1 MDDGATRRPHT
12 DNGKNRNMVNKK
24 GYIKTL
30 EAVIAIIII
39 IMVGYILIAQ
49 PAEPAPDVPSV
60 VKGVQKII
68 TQSIQFNEQIRNN
81 LTAPTLP
88 PPRAGLPYDL
98 LKKDINDTIA
108 KNSPLGYDYACA
120 ICSNPGTCIAILP
133 LEKSIYM
140 IDVLIAS
147 GEKQQNP
154 RIVRIWFWKKPTL
167 NPEGVKICTKVPPS
181 YEAKEQK
188 KSYNNCEIIYKP
200 CD

>member
-1 MDDGATRRPHT
+1 MDDGATRRPRT

-81 LTAPTLP
+81 LTAPALP
-88 PPRAGLPYDL
+88 SPQAGLPYDL
-98 LKKDINDTIA
+98 LKKDVNDTIA

-120 ICSNPGTCIAILP
+120 ICSNPGTCIANYLP

-147 GEKQQNP
+147 GDKQQNP
-154 RIVRIWFWKKPTL
+154 RIVRVWFWKKPTL
-167 NPEGVKICTKVPPS
+167 DEDNIKVC
-181 YEAKEQK
+181 QK
-188 KSYNNCEIIYKP
+188 KAYNNCEIIYP
-200 CD
+200 TC

>member
-1 MDDGATRRPHT
+1 
-12 DNGKNRNMVNKK
+12 MVNKK

-39 IMVGYILIAQ
+39 IMVGYILI
-49 PAEPAPDVPSV
+49 PRPTEPTPEVPPV
-60 VKGVQKII
+60 VKGVQKVIA
-68 TQSIQFNEQIRNN
+68 QSIQFNEQIRNN
-81 LTAPTLP
+81 LTAQTLP
-88 PPRAGLPYDL
+88 KTGLPYDL
-98 LKKDINDTIA
+98 LKKDVNDTIA

-120 ICSNPGTCIAILP
+120 ICSNPGTCLADYLP

-167 NPEGVKICTKVPPS
+167 DENKIKVCQ
-181 YEAKEQK
+181 QK
-188 KSYNNCEIIYKP
+188 AYNDCGIIYLT
-200 CD
+200 C